1 MDRRRRSST
10 KLADRDTERGRE
22 GERSGRRAHV
32 VAGQNICSAA
42 AREWGRGLTSRRTSL
57 CVYLGN
63 NYVNGFSSLPV
74 AACLPA
80 CSAHPPSG
88 QSCSLSLFLFYHSF
102 VAQFAGKHDVL
113 FWNLSVWET
122 WRSGRPTDQ
131 QVPPP
136 WDGCLWRAMD
146 ARAANGCCQ
155 HVTRTDGRDA
165 PALSLPLSPY
175 TSVRPPLH
183 YISNYSDHHCGGGGI
198 CCSGIGN
205 HRSGPGQSRRAEHGL
220 GQRFMTYEPAAV
232 TLVRYIA
239 VMMMLRWSLPL
250 SRGVWR
256 SALGRSSSSRN
267 RGKAV
272 LLGAVQGKSNDVRED
287 KGASFFM

>member
-1 MDRRRRSST
+1 M
-10 KLADRDTERGRE
+10 
-22 GERSGRRAHV
+22 

-74 AACLPA
+74 AACLSA

-122 WRSGRPTDQ
+122 WRRSGRPTNKCR
-131 QVPPP
+131 PP
-136 WDGCLWRAMD
+136 WDGCLWRAKD

-155 HVTRTDGRDA
+155 HVTRTDGGRDA
-165 PALSLPLSPY
+165 PALSPLTRLLVLHSIISPI
-175 TSVRPPLH
+175 TTITIAAAAASVVRESSQRP
-183 YISNYSDHHCGGGGI
+183 
-198 CCSGIGN
+198 
-205 HRSGPGQSRRAEHGL
+205 
-220 GQRFMTYEPAAV
+220 
-232 TLVRYIA
+232 
-239 VMMMLRWSLPL
+239 
-250 SRGVWR
+250 
-256 SALGRSSSSRN
+256 
-267 RGKAV
+267 
-272 LLGAVQGKSNDVRED
+272 GAVSEGRTRFGSTVHDI
-287 KGASFFM
+287 